1 LIPFIKGIF
10 LMKRPILIILA
21 LAAMVGIAG
30 LYYYQRNSYSKEI
43 LKLEI
48 LAPEEADL
56 LEEIEYIVKYKNNG
70 NTRLEEPQLIFE
82 FPSNSLPTEETSLRI
97 TKSLDDLGGA
107 IYPGEEKTLHLKTR
121 LLGKEGE
128 AKTAKA
134 ILTYRPK
141 NLKAYYESSTTFT
154 TVITKVPLT
163 FEFDLPTS
171 IESGKDLRF
180 QLNYFSNAEYPLS
193 DLSVTVEYPSG
204 FEFVDSTPSAL
215 EKTEWDV
222 GLLNKAEGGRI
233 EISGRLA
240 GEIGEEKVFQAKI
253 GSWREGEF
261 VLIKEITKGI
271 SIAKPSLYISQQING
286 NPQYIASPGDLL
298 HYQIFFKNIGEELL
312 SNLFLIAG
320 LEGKAFDF
328 ETLKSPEGDFEPGDN
343 SIIFDWKRVHSLQFL
358 DAGDEGMVEF
368 WIKLK
373 DEWEIKDSRD
383 KNPTIKSKVYL
394 SQVKEE
400 FVNKVNSRLVIS
412 QKGYFEDEVFGN
424 SGFIPPE
431 VGKDTT
437 YSITWRAE
445 NFYNDVQNVK
455 VKATLPRN
463 VELTGKIFPEES
475 SSKFAFDSESRE
487 IVWEIG
493 ELKVSQGTA
502 GTPAPNIAFQV
513 KFTPSASQKGE
524 TPEIISQAQI
534 SGQDQWTGAI
544 LESASPAVDTSLL
557 DDEAVDPEMGI
568 VE

>member
-1 LIPFIKGIF
+1 
-10 LMKRPILIILA
+10 MKKPILIILV

-30 LYYYQRNSYSKEI
+30 LYYYQRNIYSKEI

-48 LAPEEADL
+48 LAPEEANL

-70 NTRLEEPQLIFE
+70 NTRLEEPQLVFE
-82 FPSNSLPTEETSLRI
+82 FPSYSLPAGETSLRVM
-97 TKSLDDLGGA
+97 KSSDDLGGA
-107 IYPGEEKTLHLKTR
+107 IYPGEEKTLHFKAR

-134 ILTYRPK
+134 TMTYRPK

-163 FEFDLPTS
+163 FEFDLPSS

-204 FEFVDSTPSAL
+204 FEFVDSTPAAL

-271 SIAKPSLYISQQING
+271 SIAKPSLYVSQQING

-328 ETLKSPEGDFEPGDN
+328 ETLKSPEGDFEAGDN
-343 SIIFDWKRVHSLQFL
+343 SVIFDWKRVHSLQFL

-368 WIKLK
+368 WVKLK
-373 DEWEIKDSRD
+373 DEWEIKDYRD
-383 KNPTIKSKVYL
+383 KNPTIKTKVYL
-394 SQVKEE
+394 SQIKEE
-400 FVNKVNSRLVIS
+400 FVNKVNSSLVIS
-412 QKGYFEDEVFGN
+412 QKGYFKDEVFGN
-424 SGFIPPE
+424 SGFVPPE

-437 YSITWRAE
+437 YTITWRAE

-455 VKATLPRN
+455 VKATLPSN
-463 VELTGKIFPEES
+463 VELTGKIFPEEA

-487 IVWEIG
+487 IVWDIG

-502 GTPAPNIAFQV
+502 GTPAPNISFQV
-513 KFTPSASQKGE
+513 KLTPSSSQKGE
-524 TPEIISQAQI
+524 TPEIISQARM

-544 LESASPAVDTSLL
+544 LESASPAIDTSLP
-557 DDEAVDPEMGI
+557 DDEAVNPEMGV